1 MTSKDQKMVAKLD
14 AAKQELLAV
23 NKLLG
28 CILSEG
34 VTSQLTAVKMVDQI
48 YFNRDVI
55 TFIEKGRV
63 P

>member
-1 MTSKDQKMVAKLD
+1 MTNKDQPKLD
-14 AAKQELLAV
+14 AAKQELLAT

-28 CILSEG
+28 VILGEG
-34 VTSQLTAVKMVDQI
+34 WLGQLTAARVLDQI